1 MAIVID
7 RMIFHRPWKRSLP
20 LIALWTAMAIV
31 PLLLTRGVQLSLMI
45 FRPQV
50 ELRPFVALDAI
61 GFYLAK
67 LFLPLGLGVDQG
79 RSPMTLLQH
88 GTLRWSWIPA
98 ALFCCAIWLGRKRW
112 PGLIAPSLI
121 FLAGLAPVLGFSP
134 FIFQDISTVADRF
147 AYLAMLGPALL
158 LAQIVAAFPRE
169 ITWVVTGTAILL
181 LASLS
186 FVQTGYWR
194 DDLSLMTHSLQV
206 APQVE
211 PVTEMLAA
219 AVSREG
225 ALDRGDTL
233 YRQVLSMKWDD
244 AAALIGLGSNMHKQH
259 RLPEAARCLQEAII
273 IEPGNADARFN
284 YGNVLLAAREPGRAV
299 GQYEIALQ
307 SQPRSVPVLVNLGA
321 ALAMAGS
328 WQQSEAMFRRAL
340 EAAPA
345 SAEAHFGLGRVL
357 EQRGD
362 LAAALAE
369 YEAALEQNP
378 QLAQAQNGRTR
389 VVAMMQR

>member
-1 MAIVID
+1 
-7 RMIFHRPWKRSLP
+7 
-20 LIALWTAMAIV
+20 
-31 PLLLTRGVQLSLMI
+31 MI
-45 FRPQV
+45 FRPQA

-158 LAQIVAAFPRE
+158 LAQILVAFPRT

-194 DDLSLMTHSLQV
+194 DDLSLMTHSLEV
-206 APQVE
+206 APESE
-211 PVTEMLAA
+211 PATEMLAA
-219 AVSREG
+219 AVSRAG
-225 ALDRGDTL
+225 DTDRGRHAVPQAL
-233 YRQVLSMKWDD
+233 ALKWDD
-244 AAALIGLGSNMHKQH
+244 VAALSGLGSNMHKLQ

-284 YGNVLLAAREPGRAV
+284 YGNVLLARASPA
-299 GQYEIALQ
+299 GLLGNMKSRCRANRAAFRCWSILA
-307 SQPRSVPVLVNLGA
+307 PR
-321 ALAMAGS
+321 
-328 WQQSEAMFRRAL
+328 WR
-340 EAAPA
+340 
-345 SAEAHFGLGRVL
+345 
-357 EQRGD
+357 
-362 LAAALAE
+362 
-369 YEAALEQNP
+369 
-378 QLAQAQNGRTR
+378 
-389 VVAMMQR
+389 